1 MDVLSLLGFES
12 QRSSLNSAAAFEVIS
27 FLHLGSGE
35 LIYSCVFLTVVSWVL
50 DVCLSEPRACL
61 STAHHSLC
69 LSLGTS

>member
-35 LIYSCVFLTVVSWVL
+35 FIYSCVFLTVVSWVL
-50 DVCLSEPRACL
+50 DVCLSEP
-61 STAHHSLC
+61 
-69 LSLGTS
+69 